1 MGTTSMKGRLLV
13 ATPSLQEPTFD
24 RTVILMLEH
33 GAEGALGLVLNRPSE
48 VELTG
53 PAPDWEPFAA
63 HPPVVF
69 FGGPVAQ
76 NTAICLAR
84 AGSDDRTEA
93 WTPIFGRLGALNIAR
108 SPSEVDQPIDEVRVF
123 SGHAGWAPGQLE
135 DEVFSGAWF
144 VVDAEPEDALS
155 SEPLDLWRRVLQRQK
170 GKVALYAGFPADP
183 ALN

>member
-13 ATPSLQEPTFD
+13 ATPSLREPAFD

-48 VELTG
+48 MELRG

-69 FGGPVAQ
+69 FGGPVGQ
-76 NTAICLAR
+76 GSAICLAR
-84 AGSDDRTEA
+84 AEGDDQSDA
-93 WTPIFGRLGALNIAR
+93 WTPIFGRIGALNIAK
-108 SPSEVDQPIDEVRVF
+108 SPHEVDQPIEEIRVF

-135 DEVFSGAWF
+135 AEIADGAWF
-144 VVDAEPEDALS
+144 LVHSEPEDALS
-155 SEPLDLWRRVLQRQK
+155 SEPLDLWRRVLRRQK
-170 GKVALYAGFPADP
+170 GRVALYAGFPADP